1 MEEGN
6 MTFASCMHDVT
17 LNSGGISLLAALG
30 ALQYRGCV
38 CRRGCAGVD
47 AHHRDEACRRGSRST
62 QVCVRSCP
70 RRSASPRGFDAG
82 RR

>member
-1 MEEGN
+1 

-30 ALQYRGCV
+30 ASQYRGCV

-47 AHHRDEACRRGSRST
+47 ARHRDEACPEGFSLHAGLRS
-62 QVCVRSCP
+62 QL
-70 RRSASPRGFDAG
+70 SAEVGVSTRL
-82 RR
+82 